1 MISKEKAFKILNVI
15 ILGLIIG
22 MMFFV
27 CKKSDHTKEL
37 VDGVEAIDSTNT
49 YSKVYYDTEISNLR
63 KKNKELYDSL
73 QVNRDKVSYLLQFK
87 YQKEYTT
94 GVVHVK
100 DKNQTSTEQT
110 TIPTIEE
117 KDSTYTYSSVPNDTM
132 MYKLQ
137 VNSSR
142 EPNWYS
148 LNVKMSD
155 RFTIVNK
162 SDDNGLN
169 VITIDPQNNGSISD
183 VTTFKKK
190 QKKTFFQHFHVGPS
204 VTAGYDPI
212 NKQWGVMIGVGVTIR

>member
-1 MISKEKAFKILNVI
+1 MINKEKAFKILNVI

-49 YSKVYYDTEISNLR
+49 YSKVYYDTEISNLK
-63 KKNKELYDSL
+63 KKNRELYDSL
-73 QVNRDKVSYLLQFK
+73 QANRDKVSYLLQFK

>member
-22 MMFFV
+22 MVFFV

-49 YSKVYYDTEISNLR
+49 YSKVYYDTEISNLK

-148 LNVKMSD
+148 LNVKISD

>member
-49 YSKVYYDTEISNLR
+49 YSKVYYDTEISNLK

>member
-49 YSKVYYDTEISNLR
+49 YSKVYYDTEISNLK
-63 KKNKELYDSL
+63 KKNRELYDSL
-73 QVNRDKVSYLLQFK
+73 QANRDKVSYLLQFK

-100 DKNQTSTEQT
+100 DKNQTSTDQT

>member
-49 YSKVYYDTEISNLR
+49 YSKVYYDTEISNLK
-63 KKNKELYDSL
+63 KKNRELYDSL
-73 QVNRDKVSYLLQFK
+73 QANRDKVSYLLQFK

>member
-22 MMFFV
+22 MMFYV

-49 YSKVYYDTEISNLR
+49 YSKVYYDTEISNLK
-63 KKNKELYDSL
+63 KKNRELYDSL
-73 QVNRDKVSYLLQFK
+73 QANRNKVSYLLQFK

>member
-1 MISKEKAFKILNVI
+1 MISKEKAFRILNVI

-27 CKKSDHTKEL
+27 CKKSNHTKEL

-49 YSKVYYDTEISNLR
+49 YSKVYYDTEISNLK
-63 KKNKELYDSL
+63 KKNRELYDSL
-73 QVNRDKVSYLLQFK
+73 QANRDKVSYLLQFK

-110 TIPTIEE
+110 AIPTIEE
-117 KDSTYTYSSVPNDTM
+117 KDSTYTYSSIPNDTM

>member
-1 MISKEKAFKILNVI
+1 MIRKEKAFKILNVI

-49 YSKVYYDTEISNLR
+49 YSKVYYDTEISNLK

-100 DKNQTSTEQT
+100 DKNQASTEQT
-110 TIPTIEE
+110 IIPTIEE

>member
-49 YSKVYYDTEISNLR
+49 YSKVYYDTEISNLK

-73 QVNRDKVSYLLQFK
+73 QANRDKVSYLLQFK

-100 DKNQTSTEQT
+100 DKNQASTEQT

>member
-1 MISKEKAFKILNVI
+1 MN
-15 ILGLIIG
+15 
-22 MMFFV
+22 
-27 CKKSDHTKEL
+27 
-37 VDGVEAIDSTNT
+37 
-49 YSKVYYDTEISNLR
+49 
-63 KKNKELYDSL
+63 SL
-73 QVNRDKVSYLLQFK
+73 QANRDKVSYLLQFK

>member
-49 YSKVYYDTEISNLR
+49 YSKVYYDTEISNLK
-63 KKNKELYDSL
+63 KKNRELYDSL
-73 QVNRDKVSYLLQFK
+73 QANRDKVSYLLQFK

-110 TIPTIEE
+110 TIPTKEE

>member
-1 MISKEKAFKILNVI
+1 MISKEKAFRILNVI

-22 MMFFV
+22 LMFFV

-37 VDGVEAIDSTNT
+37 VDGIEAIDSTNT
-49 YSKVYYDTEISNLR
+49 YSKVYYDTEISNLK

-73 QVNRDKVSYLLQFK
+73 QINRDKVSYLLQFK
-87 YQKEYTT
+87 YQKEYST
-94 GVVHVK
+94 GVIHVK

>member
-49 YSKVYYDTEISNLR
+49 YSKVYYDTEISNLK

-100 DKNQTSTEQT
+100 DKNQASTEQT

-169 VITIDPQNNGSISD
+169 VITIDPQNNGNISD

>member
-49 YSKVYYDTEISNLR
+49 YSKVYYDTEISNLK

-100 DKNQTSTEQT
+100 DKNQASTEQT
-110 TIPTIEE
+110 IIPTIEE

>member
-27 CKKSDHTKEL
+27 CKKSDHTKKL
-37 VDGVEAIDSTNT
+37 VEGVEAIDSTNT
-49 YSKVYYDTEISNLR
+49 YSKVYYDTEISNLK

-73 QVNRDKVSYLLQFK
+73 QVNRNKVSYLLQFK

-100 DKNQTSTEQT
+100 DKNQASTEQT
-110 TIPTIEE
+110 IIPTIEE